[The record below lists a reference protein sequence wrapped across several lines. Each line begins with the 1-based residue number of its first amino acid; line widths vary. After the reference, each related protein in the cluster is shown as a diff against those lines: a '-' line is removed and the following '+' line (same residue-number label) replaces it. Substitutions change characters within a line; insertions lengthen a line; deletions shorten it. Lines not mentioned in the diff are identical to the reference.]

1 MVLEKNLILNALK
14 KIAKWLIEIPVLS
27 YSTTRHV
34 FWARTKRRE
43 DFDVIILLVLIKNNW
58 SMSILAPTS
67 NYTKAE

>member
-43 DFDVIILLVLIKNNW
+43 DFDVIILLVLDKNNW
-58 SMSILAPTS
+58 SISIQPQSL
-67 NYTKAE
+67 NYSRAE